1 MNELEQLESYQDIS
15 YAKLSTE
22 DTLHFMKYGSK
33 PLESDKLKSS
43 YVLPT
48 RYFNNSRSQKASYI
62 GHSRRYN
69 ETTDK
74 TPKTHRREGSNTGST
89 PHESERLSD
98 LRKSTN
104 ISIRKTIDEI
114 ERQLINRKSIT
125 PNKSLIDINDRPVL
139 NINSSFMDTDGA
151 EDRPTD
157 NFESPK
163 SMFTDLKGFESF
175 RKDSDDCVKIG
186 TDFRSPMFG
195 FSKKFV
201 FSDYKVARQDSVCI
215 TVNSSGLGTGR
226 NLEEEYFL
234 MVICIQLTV
243 AIKMNSDYMQHVMFL
258 SGEELYKT
266 ALRENIPFFKVKYI
280 QWHIWIESMLYNQYL
295 KLRNL

>member
-1 MNELEQLESYQDIS
+1 MQIKAKETDADISRSSISFNYVNELEQLESYHEAS

-22 DTLHFMKYGSK
+22 DTLHFMRYGSK

-48 RYFNNSRSQKASYI
+48 RYFNNTRSQKASYI
-62 GHSRRYN
+62 GRRYN
-69 ETTDK
+69 EVADK
-74 TPKTHRREGSNTGST
+74 TPKTHRREGSNTAST
-89 PHESERLSD
+89 PHESERLSE

-125 PNKSLIDINDRPVL
+125 PNKSIIDINERAVL
-139 NINSSFMDTDGA
+139 NINASFMDTDGA
-151 EDRPTD
+151 EDRATD

-175 RKDSDDCVKIG
+175 RKDSDDCVKLG

-201 FSDYKVARQDSVCI
+201 FSDYKIARQDSLSIAAEHMRSPWSIENV
-215 TVNSSGLGTGR
+215 SSLPRTTTTTTASGSTPGR
-226 NLEEEYFL
+226 PSETSSS
-234 MVICIQLTV
+234 Q
-243 AIKMNSDYMQHVMFL
+243 
-258 SGEELYKT
+258 
-266 ALRENIPFFKVKYI
+266 
-280 QWHIWIESMLYNQYL
+280 
-295 KLRNL
+295 